1 MRVSLSAI
9 KYIAGTGPAG
19 PAGQPGPTLPA
30 LEAGRHCQCWSTR
43 APALLPGERLVG
55 GIATRKFQAIR
66 SPARVTGVE
75 AIRARSDSQEQDS
88 DSARIAGSSPARYG
102 PAHRRPV
109 TAWYRIRCLPLQF
122 CRVRARGA
130 VRRSETFMIPIA
142 SCLRG
147 TILAPIPAR
156 LPRFPMPALFTA
168 SGPASRALFAADDKV
183 CSG

>member
-1 MRVSLSAI
+1 MGKFVPALIRGPFARAMRVSLSAI

-88 DSARIAGSSPARYG
+88 DSARIAWLIAG
-102 PAHRRPV
+102 PLRPGTV
-109 TAWYRIRCLPLQF
+109 SVACLF
-122 CRVRARGA
+122 NSVGFGRGA
-130 VRRSETFMIPIA
+130 Q
-142 SCLRG
+142 
-147 TILAPIPAR
+147 
-156 LPRFPMPALFTA
+156 
-168 SGPASRALFAADDKV
+168 
-183 CSG
+183 